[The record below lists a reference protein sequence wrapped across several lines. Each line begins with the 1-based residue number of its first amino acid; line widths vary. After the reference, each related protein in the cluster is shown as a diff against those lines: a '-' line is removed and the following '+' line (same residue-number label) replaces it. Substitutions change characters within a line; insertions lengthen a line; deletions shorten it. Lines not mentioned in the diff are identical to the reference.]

1 MKAIP
6 RVAAAA
12 FFALSLAAPAVAA
25 PVNDLRALRGYIEA
39 CMKGVA
45 GAPGAELTIAF
56 SLKRDGS
63 LFGKPHVSYSR
74 LPSDAGDRARILDD
88 VAGKFTTCFPAP
100 ITDGLGGAI
109 AGRRLTVRFVL
120 RRRDI

>member
-6 RVAAAA
+6 GVAAAA
-12 FFALSLAAPAVAA
+12 FFVSNLAAPAVAA
-25 PVNDLRALRGYIEA
+25 PVNDLRALHGYIDA

-45 GAPGAELTIAF
+45 VEPGAELTIAF

-63 LFGKPHVSYSR
+63 LFGKHVTYSR
-74 LPSDAGDRARILDD
+74 LPSDVGARARILDD

-109 AGRRLTVRFVL
+109 AGRRLIMRFVPP
-120 RRRDI
+120 RREI